1 MDQTTRYVMMRG
13 HVIVKLELDM
23 VYISSGIGKTL
34 DEGGCGGGSGLNPI
48 SNTCATDCTKSGK

>member
-34 DEGGCGGGSGLNPI
+34 DGGGCVGGDQG
-48 SNTCATDCTKSGK
+48 